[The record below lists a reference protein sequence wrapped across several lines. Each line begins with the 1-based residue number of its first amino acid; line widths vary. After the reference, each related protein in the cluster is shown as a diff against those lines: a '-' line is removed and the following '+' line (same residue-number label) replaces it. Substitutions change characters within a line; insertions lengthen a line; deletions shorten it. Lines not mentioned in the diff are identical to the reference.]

1 MYIFIRLRVVIKTI
15 KWDIR
20 EEDIENKINLINIR
34 LNITLIKFIDHNSS
48 F

>member
-1 MYIFIRLRVVIKTI
+1 MYVFIRLRVVIKTV

-20 EEDIENKINLINIR
+20 EEDTENKINLINIR
-34 LNITLIKFIDHNSS
+34 LNIILIKFINHNSS